1 MPPPRLPAPRFQCT
15 AASDPGRGRPLAAGT
30 VVRESSLRPLGL
42 DANRRATP
50 GARPAASRMNRVP
63 LAVDRRDQ
71 VASHQVARG
80 AVEVTQRLVVEIRRG
95 APGVEAQ
102 LPERLALIDVADPGA
117 DALLEQ
123 QFA

>member
-1 MPPPRLPAPRFQCT
+1 
-15 AASDPGRGRPLAAGT
+15 
-30 VVRESSLRPLGL
+30 
-42 DANRRATP
+42 
-50 GARPAASRMNRVP
+50 MNRVP
-63 LAVDRRDQ
+63 LAVDRCDQ

-123 QFA
+123 QFAERRRIG